1 MEAKIITEAEAKKK
15 GMSAITTPMRRDD
28 RVLLGI
34 IKDMESDPE
43 TVWALVPQP
52 VEKLEVW
59 RVPSRLVIRTNEIQ
73 DRKDLKL

>member
-28 RVLLGI
+28 WVLLGV

-59 RVPSRLVIRTNEIQ
+59 RVPSRMVIRTNEIEN
-73 DRKDLKL
+73 RKDLDL

>member
-59 RVPSRLVIRTNEIQ
+59 RVPSRLVIRTNEIEN
-73 DRKDLKL
+73 RKDLDL

>member
-34 IKDMESDPE
+34 IKDMESDSE
-43 TVWALVPQP
+43 TVWGLVPQP

-59 RVPSRLVIRTNEIQ
+59 RVPSRLVTSTYEISR
-73 DRKDLKL
+73 RKDITL

>member
-28 RVLLGI
+28 RVLLGV

-59 RVPSRLVIRTNEIQ
+59 RVPSRLVIRTNEIEN
-73 DRKDLKL
+73 RKDLDL

>member
-1 MEAKIITEAEAKKK
+1 MEAKIITQAEAKKK

-43 TVWALVPQP
+43 TVWGLVPQP